1 MNPLHILIMVI
12 LCIFIIGKVHIPHEM
27 HVWVGTTPGIILI
40 IAVVFY
46 LFSVSPALGVLSM
59 IVGYDL
65 IQSKS
70 NKIIANKLPEEYPL
84 TATNQFQVTLEET
97 VVKNIVPIVQ
107 SVTPSHLQFK
117 NTLEHAHDAANLIS

>member
-12 LCIFIIGKVHIPHEM
+12 LCIFIVGKIHIPHEL

-40 IAVVFY
+40 MAVVFY
-46 LFSVSPALGVLSM
+46 LFSVSPALGVLAM
-59 IVGYDL
+59 IAGYEM
-65 IQSKS
+65 IQAKPK
-70 NKIIANKLPEEYPL
+70 KIIINKLPDEYPL

-107 SVTPSHLQFK
+107 SITPSHLQFK
-117 NTLEHAHDAANLIS
+117 SILENAHDAANIVS

>member
-12 LCIFIIGKVHIPHEM
+12 LCIFIVGKVRIPHEI

-40 IAVVFY
+40 IGIVFY
-46 LFSVSPALGVLSM
+46 LFSVSPALGILSM
-59 IVGYDL
+59 IVGYEM
-65 IQSKS
+65 IQPKSK
-70 NKIIANKLPEEYPL
+70 KIIANKLPEEYPL

-107 SVTPSHLQFK
+107 SITPSHLQFK
-117 NTLEHAHDAANLIS
+117 SVLEQSHNAANVVS

>member
-12 LCIFIIGKVHIPHEM
+12 LCIFIIGKVHIPHEI

-59 IVGYDL
+59 IVGYEM

-70 NKIIANKLPEEYPL
+70 KKIIANKLPEEFPL

-107 SVTPSHLQFK
+107 SITPSHLQFK
-117 NTLEHAHDAANLIS
+117 NILEQSHNAANVVS